1 MHLGRTRT
9 LLASLFFIALT
20 TGTFSAQ
27 AQSPLSAYTQQQT
40 EFLPVDEAYE
50 LSVIG
55 TTEQEALLQ
64 WLIAPDYY
72 LYRHAFAVKAR
83 TNSQA
88 IEIALAIPDGLAKT
102 DEFFGDVE
110 VYYGALDASV
120 ELAESVEL
128 IELSVTY
135 QGCADAGL
143 CYPPETKTFLWH
155 TASGEVQKGKLSPTV
170 LDTNAPQDGGEAEDF
185 GLIAALV
192 FALLGGVILNIMP
205 CVFPIL
211 SLKAL
216 SFTRGD
222 AQSHRRS
229 SLVYSAGV
237 IVSFVGIAAVLIAIQ
252 QTGKLIGWGFQLQNT
267 GFVIGLAY
275 LFTLMGLSLNGLL
288 HFGTSMMNVGQSL
301 TEKDGD
307 AGSFFTGILAVVVAS
322 PCTAPFMGSAL
333 GYALTQPIYITLL
346 VFASLGLGMAL
357 PMVILSYS
365 DAAVKILPKPGPWM
379 DTAKNV
385 LAFPLYLTSVWL
397 LWVAGNQSGVNTM
410 AMALSGLVL
419 LAMAA
424 YLYGETPVR
433 KVVTTLLVIAAVLL
447 AIPQSDS
454 RDDGAGAR
462 KLSEGQLA
470 YSAAALASY
479 REAGKPVFVDVTA
492 DWCITCLANE
502 AAVLFTPEIEE
513 AFLAADLPYMI
524 ADWTDYDADIGE
536 FVKSHG
542 RSGIPL
548 YVMYPRGTSSD
559 PVILPQLLT
568 RDIVLSAIE
577 KAQ

>member
-1 MHLGRTRT
+1 MQLGWPQA
-9 LLASLFFIALT
+9 LLASLFVLVLAPLSV
-20 TGTFSAQ
+20 SAQ

-40 EFLPVDEAYE
+40 EFLPVDEAYQ
-50 LSVIG
+50 LRVIG
-55 TTEQEALLQ
+55 DGDQQALLQ

-72 LYRHAFAVKAR
+72 LYRHAFDAKAR
-83 TNSQA
+83 TTTG
-88 IEIALAIPDGLAKT
+88 EVELTLAVPDGLPKT

-110 VYYGALDASV
+110 VYYGAVDASL
-120 ELAESVEL
+120 ELAETAEL
-128 IELSVTY
+128 IELSITY

-143 CYPPETKTFLWH
+143 CYPPETKNFLWH
-155 TASGEVQKGKLSPTV
+155 TASGEVQKGKLNPST
-170 LDTNAPQDGGEAEDF
+170 LKTDNSETNSSEEF

-192 FALLGGVILNIMP
+192 FALLGGMILNIMP

-229 SLVYSAGV
+229 SLVYAAGV
-237 IVSFVGIAAVLIAIQ
+237 VVSFVGIAAVLIAIQ

-301 TEKDGD
+301 TERDGD
-307 AGSFFTGILAVVVAS
+307 AGSFFTGVLAVVVAS

-365 DAAVKILPKPGPWM
+365 NAAVKILPKPGPWM

-410 AMALSGLVL
+410 ALALAGLVL

-424 YLYGETPVR
+424 YVYGESTIKKAVS
-433 KVVTTLLVIAAVLL
+433 VLLLIAAVAL
-447 AIPQSDS
+447 AIPSGDS
-454 RDDGAGAR
+454 NQRASSSRSLADGQIAW
-462 KLSEGQLA
+462 
-470 YSAAALASY
+470 SASTLASY
-479 REAGKPVFVDVTA
+479 REAGKPIFVDVTA

-502 AAVLFTPEIEE
+502 AAVLFAPEIES
-513 AFLAADLPYMI
+513 AFLAADIPYMI

-548 YVMYPRGTSSD
+548 YVMYPSGVGSQ

-577 KAQ
+577 NAQ

>member
-1 MHLGRTRT
+1 MQLGRPTA
-9 LLASLFFIALT
+9 LLASLFVLVLT
-20 TGTFSAQ
+20 TFTLSVQ

-50 LSVIG
+50 LSVMG
-55 TTEQEALLQ
+55 SGPRQVALQ
-64 WLIAPDYY
+64 WLIAPEYY
-72 LYRHAFAVKAR
+72 LYRHAFAAKAR
-83 TNSQA
+83 TTSGVVDVV
-88 IEIALAIPDGLAKT
+88 LTIPDGLAKT

-110 VYYGALDASV
+110 VYYSAVDASLDLDKSAELV
-120 ELAESVEL
+120 ELS
-128 IELSVTY
+128 ITY

-143 CYPPETKTFLWH
+143 CYPPETKAFLWH
-155 TASGEVQKGKLSPTV
+155 TASGEVQKGRLDPAT
-170 LDTNAPQDGGEAEDF
+170 LDTPSSGESRDSSEF
-185 GLIAALV
+185 GLVAALV

-229 SLVYSAGV
+229 SLVYAAGV
-237 IVSFVGIAAVLIAIQ
+237 IVSFVGIAAVLIVIQ

-267 GFVIGLAY
+267 VFVIGLAY
-275 LFTLMGLSLNGLL
+275 LFTIMGLSLNGLL
-288 HFGTSMMNVGQSL
+288 HFGTSMMNAGQSL

-333 GYALTQPIYITLL
+333 GYALTQPVYITLL

-365 DAAVKILPKPGPWM
+365 NAAVKLLPKPGPWM
-379 DTAKNV
+379 DTAKNI

-397 LWVAGNQSGVNTM
+397 LWVAGNQAGVNTM
-410 AMALSGLVL
+410 ALALSGLVL
-419 LAMAA
+419 IAMAA
-424 YLYGETPVR
+424 YLFGDSIFR
-433 KVVTTLLVIAAVLL
+433 KAVSALLVITAVFL
-447 AIPQSDS
+447 AIPQSDIDRKTSGS
-454 RDDGAGAR
+454 RNLA
-462 KLSEGQLA
+462 EGQIA
-470 YSAAALASY
+470 WSASTLASY
-479 REAGKPVFVDVTA
+479 REAGNPIFVDVTA

-502 AAVLFTPEIEE
+502 AAVLFTPEIEG
-513 AFLAADLPYMI
+513 AFLEAGIPYMI

-536 FVKSHG
+536 FVKLHG

-548 YVMYPRGTSSD
+548 YVMYPSGVGSE

-568 RDIVLSAIE
+568 SDIVLSAIE
-577 KAQ
+577 NAQ

>member
-1 MHLGRTRT
+1 MQLGRPQA
-9 LLASLFFIALT
+9 LLASLFVLVLATLSFT
-20 TGTFSAQ
+20 AQ

-40 EFLPVDEAYE
+40 EFLPVDEAYQ

-55 TTEQEALLQ
+55 DGEQQALLQ

-72 LYRHAFAVKAR
+72 LYRHAFDAKAR
-83 TNSQA
+83 TVDGDV
-88 IEIALAIPDGLAKT
+88 ELTLAVPDGLAKT

-110 VYYGALDASV
+110 VYYGAVDASL
-120 ELAESVEL
+120 ELADTAEL
-128 IELSVTY
+128 IELSITY

-155 TASGEVQKGKLSPTV
+155 TASGEVQKGKLDSSSLRTSN
-170 LDTNAPQDGGEAEDF
+170 LDTESSEDF

-192 FALLGGVILNIMP
+192 FALLGGMILNIMP

-229 SLVYSAGV
+229 SLVYAAGV
-237 IVSFVGIAAVLIAIQ
+237 VVSFVGIAAVLIAIQ

-267 GFVIGLAY
+267 SFVIGLAY

-307 AGSFFTGILAVVVAS
+307 AGSFFTGVLAVVVAS

-410 AMALSGLVL
+410 ALALAGLVL
-419 LAMAA
+419 MAMAA
-424 YLYGETPVR
+424 YLYAESAVR
-433 KVVTTLLVIAAVLL
+433 KVISALLLIAAVAL
-447 AIPQSDS
+447 AIPQGDS
-454 RDDGAGAR
+454 NQRVSGKRSLADGQIAW
-462 KLSEGQLA
+462 
-470 YSAAALASY
+470 SASTLASY
-479 REAGKPVFVDVTA
+479 REAGKPIFVDVTA

-502 AAVLFTPEIEE
+502 AAVLFTPEIEG
-513 AFLAADLPYMI
+513 AFLTADIPYMI

-548 YVMYPRGTSSD
+548 YVMYTSGVDSQ

-577 KAQ
+577 NAQ

>member
-1 MHLGRTRT
+1 MQLGRPQA
-9 LLASLFFIALT
+9 LLASLFFLAVATLS
-20 TGTFSAQ
+20 FSAQ

-40 EFLPVDEAYE
+40 EFLPVDEAYQ

-55 TTEQEALLQ
+55 VSEQQALLQ
-64 WLIAPDYY
+64 WLIASDYY
-72 LYRHAFAVKAR
+72 LYRHAFDAKAR
-83 TNSQA
+83 TTA
-88 IEIALAIPDGLAKT
+88 GDIELTLAIPDGLAKT

-110 VYYGALDASV
+110 VYYGAVDASIQ
-120 ELAESVEL
+120 LAETAEL
-128 IELSVTY
+128 IEIAITY

-155 TASGEVQKGKLSPTV
+155 TASGEVQKGKLDPSSLKTGNSA
-170 LDTNAPQDGGEAEDF
+170 TDGSEEF
-185 GLIAALV
+185 GLLAALL
-192 FALLGGVILNIMP
+192 FALLGGMILNIMP

-229 SLVYSAGV
+229 SLVYAAGV
-237 IVSFVGIAAVLIAIQ
+237 VVSFVGIAAVLIAIQ

-301 TEKDGD
+301 TEKNGD
-307 AGSFFTGILAVVVAS
+307 TGSFFTGVLAVVVAS

-365 DAAVKILPKPGPWM
+365 NAAVKILPKPGPWM

-410 AMALSGLVL
+410 ALALAGLVL

-424 YLYGETPVR
+424 YVYGKSTIKKAVSA
-433 KVVTTLLVIAAVLL
+433 LLLIAAVAL
-447 AIPQSDS
+447 AIPQDDS
-454 RDDGAGAR
+454 NQSASGSRSLADGQIAW
-462 KLSEGQLA
+462 S
-470 YSAAALASY
+470 SSTLASY
-479 REAGKPVFVDVTA
+479 REAGKPIFVDVTA

-502 AAVLFTPEIEE
+502 AAVLFTPEVEG
-513 AFLAADLPYMI
+513 AFLAADIPYMI

-548 YVMYPRGTSSD
+548 YVMYPSGAGSQ

-577 KAQ
+577 NAQ

>member
-1 MHLGRTRT
+1 MQLGRPQA
-9 LLASLFFIALT
+9 LLASLFFLAVSTLS
-20 TGTFSAQ
+20 FSAQ

-40 EFLPVDEAYE
+40 EFLPVDEAYQ

-55 TTEQEALLQ
+55 DSKQQALLQ

-72 LYRHAFAVKAR
+72 LYRHAFDAKAR
-83 TNSQA
+83 TTA
-88 IEIALAIPDGLAKT
+88 GDIELTLAIPDGLAKT

-110 VYYGALDASV
+110 VYYGAVDASIQ
-120 ELAESVEL
+120 LAETAEL
-128 IELSVTY
+128 IELAITY

-155 TASGEVQKGKLSPTV
+155 TASGEVQKGKLDPSSLNTGN
-170 LDTNAPQDGGEAEDF
+170 LATDGSEDF
-185 GLIAALV
+185 GLMAALL
-192 FALLGGVILNIMP
+192 FALLGGMILNIMP

-229 SLVYSAGV
+229 SLVYAAGV
-237 IVSFVGIAAVLIAIQ
+237 VVSFVGIAAVLIAIQ

-307 AGSFFTGILAVVVAS
+307 TGSFFTGVLAVVVAS

-365 DAAVKILPKPGPWM
+365 NAAVKILPKPGPWM

-410 AMALSGLVL
+410 ALALAGLVL

-424 YLYGETPVR
+424 YVYGESTIKKAVSA
-433 KVVTTLLVIAAVLL
+433 LLLIAAVAL
-447 AIPQSDS
+447 AIPQGDS
-454 RDDGAGAR
+454 NQTASGSRSLADGQIAW
-462 KLSEGQLA
+462 S
-470 YSAAALASY
+470 SSTLASY
-479 REAGKPVFVDVTA
+479 REAGKPIFVDVTA

-502 AAVLFTPEIEE
+502 AAVLFTPEVEG
-513 AFLAADLPYMI
+513 AFLAADIPYMI

-548 YVMYPRGTSSD
+548 YVMYPSGAGSQ

-577 KAQ
+577 NAQ

>member
-1 MHLGRTRT
+1 MQLGWPQA
-9 LLASLFFIALT
+9 LLASLFVLVLAPLSV
-20 TGTFSAQ
+20 SAQ

-40 EFLPVDEAYE
+40 EFLPVDEAYQ

-55 TTEQEALLQ
+55 DGDQQALLQ

-72 LYRHAFAVKAR
+72 LYRHAFDAKAHTTIGEVELTLAV
-83 TNSQA
+83 
-88 IEIALAIPDGLAKT
+88 PDGLPKT

-110 VYYGALDASV
+110 VYYGAVDASL
-120 ELAESVEL
+120 ELAETAEL
-128 IELSVTY
+128 IELSITY

-143 CYPPETKTFLWH
+143 CYPPETKNFLWH
-155 TASGEVQKGKLSPTV
+155 TASGEVQKGKLNPST
-170 LDTNAPQDGGEAEDF
+170 LKTDNSETNSSEEF

-192 FALLGGVILNIMP
+192 FALLGGMILNIMP

-229 SLVYSAGV
+229 SLVYAAGV
-237 IVSFVGIAAVLIAIQ
+237 VVSFVGIAAVLIAIQ

-301 TEKDGD
+301 TERDGD
-307 AGSFFTGILAVVVAS
+307 AGSFFTGVLAVVVAS

-365 DAAVKILPKPGPWM
+365 NAAVKILPKPGPWM

-410 AMALSGLVL
+410 ALALAGLVL

-424 YLYGETPVR
+424 YVYGESTIKKAVS
-433 KVVTTLLVIAAVLL
+433 VLLLIAAVAL
-447 AIPQSDS
+447 AIPSGDS
-454 RDDGAGAR
+454 NQRASSSRSLADGQIAW
-462 KLSEGQLA
+462 
-470 YSAAALASY
+470 SASTLASY
-479 REAGKPVFVDVTA
+479 REAGKPIFVDVTA

-502 AAVLFTPEIEE
+502 AAVLFVPEIES
-513 AFLAADLPYMI
+513 AFLAADIPYMI

-548 YVMYPRGTSSD
+548 YVMYPSGVGSQ

-577 KAQ
+577 NAQ